1 MHTVQAMNAR
11 RKKAWSL
18 KLSLGE
24 LKEGTWGFATSV
36 WKTSS
41 FWRKTSSEEL
51 LDPLEEQD
59 EMNWGDL
66 NLEEMKRKWRCCLW
80 RRLKDLVV
88 VVVEVCGKARNE
100 EVSMEFMVN

>member
-1 MHTVQAMNAR
+1 MNAR

-24 LKEGTWGFATSV
+24 LKEETWGFATWV

-41 FWRKTSSEEL
+41 FWRKGSSESL
-51 LDPLEEQD
+51 LDPLEEEEQD

-88 VVVEVCGKARNE
+88 VVVEVCGKAARNE
-100 EVSMEFMVN
+100 EVSKEFMVN